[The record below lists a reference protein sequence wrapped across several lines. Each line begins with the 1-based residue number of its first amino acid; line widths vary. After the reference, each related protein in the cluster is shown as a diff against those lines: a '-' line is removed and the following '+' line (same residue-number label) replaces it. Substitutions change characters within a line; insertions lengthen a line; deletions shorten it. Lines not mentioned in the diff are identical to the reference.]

1 MHDDRQSVR
10 GAGGG
15 RWRGWAAIGLLAF
28 LFLGA
33 AFAARTGE
41 MGPAVALL
49 SGAGLLALGYLG
61 FGVVEQLHRR
71 TIEAEARSRE
81 AVERAESLQVTSG
94 EGILVLDR
102 AGVIADWNPA
112 AERVFGYPSHEV
124 LGSNVQ
130 MLLAELEMRDASPA
144 LAREMVGRRR
154 DGVEVPLEIE
164 LSNSTADGL
173 RFLVVRDSGRM
184 RSAEAQARHAE
195 EERRRVSASALEA
208 ILVFDREGRIQEA
221 NPAAERLIG
230 KPWSHL
236 TGRDLADTILHRDQR
251 TSFKRDLRDA
261 VTGGQDRLA
270 GRSEV
275 VELWITGRPAIR
287 AHVAYTRAGGRWFAF
302 VLPEGMIG
310 AHDAPL
316 PPRNGFAEESPAADT
331 STGLNPDGE
340 MHLNRRRE

>member
-1 MHDDRQSVR
+1 MHDDRQSMR

-49 SGAGLLALGYLG
+49 SAAGLLALGYLG

-71 TIEAEARSRE
+71 TTEAEARSRE
-81 AVERAESLQVTSG
+81 AVERAESLQAACG
-94 EGILVLDR
+94 EGILVLDS

-112 AERVFGYPSHEV
+112 AERIFGYPGHEV
-124 LGSNVQ
+124 IGSNVQ

-144 LAREMVGRRR
+144 LARETVGRRR

-173 RFLVVRDSGRM
+173 RFLLVRDSGRM

-195 EERRRVSASALEA
+195 EERRRVSATALEA
-208 ILVFDREGRIQEA
+208 ILAFDREGRIQEA

-251 TSFKRDLRDA
+251 PTFKRELRDA

-275 VELWITGRPAIR
+275 IELWITGRPAIR
-287 AHVAYTRAGGRWFAF
+287 ANVAFTRAGGRWFAF
-302 VLPEGMIG
+302 VLPEGSIG
-310 AHDAPL
+310 SHDAPI
-316 PPRNGFAEESPAADT
+316 PPRNGTPDEPPATES

-340 MHLNRRRE
+340 MHLRRS